1 MGEKTDYDRAI
12 EAYRF
17 QVERYHTWMNYY
29 SLFHGALLIA
39 FYSILKDVPK
49 EQAWLPFVIASLGF
63 LAGICW
69 CYTVIGNK
77 NWINN
82 WMAVIKEVSS
92 TNNKTKNKS
101 IYNVIISNKDTKK
114 GKRGLLSTQKVMLL
128 FTIMVT
134 IAWGVVAY
142 LSFPLNRFY
151 VIIGLVV
158 VAGVAIILFR
168 NEKSFIHSNIESME
182 EI

>member
-1 MGEKTDYDRAI
+1 MSEKTDYDRAI

-39 FYSILKDVPK
+39 FYSLLKDVPK

-82 WMAVIKEVSS
+82 WMEVIRRTAELNRGGWLFRRRPV
-92 TNNKTKNKS
+92 N
-101 IYNVIISNKDTKK
+101 IYNMLSATS
-114 GKRGLLSTQKVMLL
+114 RRLLSTQKVALI
-128 FTIMVT
+128 FTIIVT
-134 IAWGVVAY
+134 IGWGFVASMFSPFNICCTAAV
-142 LSFPLNRFY
+142 L
-151 VIIGLVV
+151 IIVTMLAVGLVFW
-158 VAGVAIILFR
+158 GNQI
-168 NEKSFIHSNIESME
+168 IHSNTERMDRF
-182 EI
+182 

>member
-1 MGEKTDYDRAI
+1 MSEKTDFDRAI

-39 FYSILKDVPK
+39 FYSLLKDVPK

-82 WMAVIKEVSS
+82 WMEVIRHVKSQ
-92 TNNKTKNKS
+92 S
-101 IYNVIISNKDTKK
+101 IYSKVAFKYKDKK
-114 GKRGLLSTQKVMLL
+114 RCYYKWHSLLSTQKVTLGFTL
-128 FTIMVT
+128 FVT
-134 IAWGVVAY
+134 IAWAIVAWNFTPCEIKY
-142 LSFPLNRFY
+142 ETQ
-151 VIIGLVV
+151 
-158 VAGVAIILFR
+158 VAIVGFSILAIILVLFE
-168 NEKSFIHSNIESME
+168 NPLIHSDIEKME
-182 EI
+182 EIR